1 MLFNFLRREHLYSRL
16 GNVRVNRKTM
26 VVERLYIV
34 QIERSKDGRGKI
46 KKTAWK
52 TVDYKTTYFLNEG
65 NRPCP
70 PDNVRKLLQTA
81 F

>member
-34 QIERSKDGRGKI
+34 QIERSKGGRGSI

-52 TVDYKTTYFLNEG
+52 TVDYKTLHPLNTG
-65 NRPCP
+65 CRVCP
-70 PDNVRKLLQTA
+70 PDYVDRLLRTA